1 MGLKTTDG
9 GRPVETTAADVLET
23 FRERDDLAE
32 PLTSNEVADRAGC
45 SRRTALNRLH
55 DLADAGDVASKK
67 VGGRA
72 RVWWVPHSRDA
83 AVVDAPAEA
92 AVDTYAAE
100 QAHVPAES
108 APDETSVDTTPE
120 RDDGGHADDSVHDEV
135 AVAVARA
142 AEHWDDDSRL
152 ADRRAAAT
160 AVLSALRDSDDP
172 LSRSDIVD
180 RFYDEYPVA
189 GQAKDT
195 WWRRNLAEGA
205 DGAPAPLR
213 LVASYSNGVGWE
225 WTGLAEA
232 MPTEGGIYDPSKER

>member
-9 GRPVETTAADVLET
+9 GRPVETTTTDVLET

-83 AVVDAPAEA
+83 DAVDEPAEA
-92 AVDTYAAE
+92 AVDTYADE
-100 QAHVPAES
+100 QAHVAAES
-108 APDETSVDTTPE
+108 APDETTVDTTPKP
-120 RDDGGHADDSVHDEV
+120 DAGGHADASVHDEV
-135 AVAVARA
+135 AAAVDRA

-152 ADRRAAAT
+152 AGRRAAAT

-189 GQAKDT
+189 GQSEDT

-205 DGAPAPLR
+205 DGAPAPLK
-213 LVASYSNGVGWE
+213 LVASYTNSVGWE
-225 WTGLAEA
+225 WTGLGDT
-232 MPTEGGIYDPSKER
+232 MPTTGGIYDASKES